1 MESAKSLW
9 VRDHSCPACWFEVD
23 RDRNSAFE
31 VQKLGLE
38 ELGID
43 YEIDELLG
51 LGESEDTP
59 AETAL
64 PTDTTTV
71 SAQRVRQI
79 TSAGNQKSS
88 ISGDVIETGSHGLPD
103 PG

>member
-1 MESAKSLW
+1 MPPEGTTKRCAKCGVESAKSLW
-9 VRDHSCPACWFEVD
+9 VREHSCPACRFEAD
-23 RDRNSAFE
+23 RDRNAAFE
-31 VQKLGLE
+31 VQKLGLD

-51 LGESEDTP
+51 LGETEATP

-64 PTDTTTV
+64 PTETTAV

-79 TSAGNQKSS
+79 TSG
-88 ISGDVIETGSHGLPD
+88 G
-103 PG
+103 